1 MLQRHLKVKVESSI
15 TQLIT
20 DAKTHL
26 CRVNIITVAPADIL
40 AFSEECEIS
49 KEHAELFLRKF
60 GGDMKS
66 ALTAYI
72 RG

>member
-1 MLQRHLKVKVESSI
+1 MPDERLQEIANFSVSN
-15 TQLIT
+15 
-20 DAKTHL
+20 AKFRL
-26 CRVNIITVAPADIL
+26 SRVNVITVAPADII
-40 AFSEECEIS
+40 AFSEECEVS

-66 ALTAYI
+66 ALTVFI